1 MYLMD
6 DPPKR
11 KIVENQKMLQMFQIL
26 TILAI

>member
-11 KIVENQKMLQMFQIL
+11 KIVENHEMLQMLQIL